1 MLGVR
6 LLYKAAD
13 IFTYRLSGSSD
24 HVVSFGKSFPMFLW
38 SNDLIWSVVA
48 KHGVDDVADL
58 MHDGT
63 YCNIFL
69 FGLAFKGVVLINHRI
84 YRSLSALFY
93 YQIVY
98 RNHMENTPCKV

>member
-48 KHGVDDVADL
+48 KHGVDD
-58 MHDGT
+58 G
-63 YCNIFL
+63 
-69 FGLAFKGVVLINHRI
+69 R
-84 YRSLSALFY
+84 
-93 YQIVY
+93 
-98 RNHMENTPCKV
+98 